1 MSAEMGGMYDMNA
14 VAEHEV
20 VRLVPG
26 DIETVRRRLS
36 EALEQLGYRVLDE
49 NPLRARR
56 RGNGWGQSGC
66 STDVLDYPIT
76 LQIGLK
82 AISHN
87 TTRATFDYTVKN
99 PMLVK
104 GDRHTLMREAEAL
117 IALAVAR
124 ATAAA
129 CTACGTEA
137 STGARFCR
145 QCGAPNAAAEPAE
158 LEVLRLTANSRA
170 AYHSLLGGGLSI
182 LGAVVVASLFFMLDP
197 DAAKFAKHVRVI
209 SIIASL
215 LAACGLPLLIG
226 GIWRLHSML
235 NVQDDAG
242 EQPGTS
248 RRPLTEAHWHDGY
261 GLAIGEQ
268 SDTPQR
274 PLIVPNT
281 ASLPTQPNAALPP
294 HLVSNQEVFH
304 SITEGTTDLLPQ
316 EKKRGQTAEV

>member
-1 MSAEMGGMYDMNA
+1 MSAEMGGMYDVNS

-56 RGNGWGQSGC
+56 RASGWGQSGC
-66 STDVLDYPIT
+66 TTNVLDYPIT

-99 PMLVK
+99 PMLVE

-124 ATAAA
+124 ATSAVCA
-129 CTACGTEA
+129 TCGAETIA
-137 STGARFCR
+137 SARFCR
-145 QCGAPNAAAEPAE
+145 QCGAPNAASEPAE

-170 AYHSLLGGGLSI
+170 AYHSLLSGGFLF
-182 LGAVVVASLFFMLDP
+182 LAALAVASIFFLLDP
-197 DAAKFAKHVRVI
+197 DAVKFAKRVRVI

-215 LAACGLPLLIG
+215 LAACGLPLLLG

-235 NVQDDAG
+235 NVQDDPG
-242 EQPGTS
+242 EQPVTP
-248 RRPLTEAHWHDGY
+248 RRPMT
-261 GLAIGEQ
+261 
-268 SDTPQR
+268 
-274 PLIVPNT
+274 VPNT

>member
-1 MSAEMGGMYDMNA
+1 MSAEMGGMYDVNS

-26 DIETVRRRLS
+26 DIETVRQRLS
-36 EALEQLGYRVLDE
+36 EAFEQLGYRVLDE

-56 RGNGWGQSGC
+56 RASGWGQSGC
-66 STDVLDYPIT
+66 TTNVLDYPIT

-99 PMLVK
+99 PMLVE

-117 IALAVAR
+117 IALAVTR
-124 ATAAA
+124 TTAAT
-129 CTACGTEA
+129 CTVCGAEA
-137 STGARFCR
+137 IAAARFCR
-145 QCGAPNAAAEPAE
+145 QCGAPNAASEPAE

-170 AYHSLLGGGLSI
+170 AYHSLLSGGLLF
-182 LGAVVVASLFFMLDP
+182 LGAVVVASIFFLLDP

-209 SIIASL
+209 SITASL
-215 LAACGLPLLIG
+215 LATCGLPLLIG
-226 GIWRLHSML
+226 GLWRLHSML
-235 NVQDDAG
+235 NVQDDPG
-242 EQPGTS
+242 EQPVTP
-248 RRPLTEAHWHDGY
+248 RRPLT
-261 GLAIGEQ
+261 
-268 SDTPQR
+268 
-274 PLIVPNT
+274 VPNT
-281 ASLPTQPNAALPP
+281 TSLPTQPNAALPP
-294 HLVSNQEVFH
+294 HLVSSQEVFH

>member
-1 MSAEMGGMYDMNA
+1 MSAEMGGMYDSNG

-26 DIETVRRRLS
+26 DIETVRQRMS
-36 EALEQLGYRVLDE
+36 EALEQMGYRVLDE

-56 RGNGWGQSGC
+56 RANGWGQSGC
-66 STDVLDYPIT
+66 STDVLEYQIT

-99 PMLVK
+99 PMLVE

-124 ATAAA
+124 ATTTGCAA
-129 CTACGTEA
+129 CGAEA
-137 STGARFCR
+137 IASARFCR
-145 QCGAPNAAAEPAE
+145 QCGAPNTSSEPAE
-158 LEVLRLTANSRA
+158 VEVLRLTANSRA
-170 AYHSLLGGGLSI
+170 AYHSLVGGGFLFLAAI
-182 LGAVVVASLFFMLDP
+182 TVALLFFMLDP
-197 DAAKFAKHVRVI
+197 DAERFAKRVRVI
-209 SIIASL
+209 SIIAGV
-215 LAACGLPLLIG
+215 LAACSLPLLIS

-235 NVQDDAG
+235 NIREDAG
-242 EQPGTS
+242 EQSAAP
-248 RRPLTEAHWHDGY
+248 RRAVT
-261 GLAIGEQ
+261 
-268 SDTPQR
+268 
-274 PLIVPNT
+274 VPNT
-281 ASLPTQPNAALPP
+281 ASLPAPVKAAALPP
-294 HLVSNQEVFH
+294 HLVSEQEVFH

>member
-14 VAEHEV
+14 VGEHEV

-26 DIETVRRRLS
+26 DIETARQRLS

-66 STDVLDYPIT
+66 STDVLEYPIT

-87 TTRATFDYTVKN
+87 TTRATFDYTVKS
-99 PMLVK
+99 PMLVE
-104 GDRHTLMREAEAL
+104 GDRHTLKREAEAL

-124 ATAAA
+124 ATAAVCA
-129 CTACGTEA
+129 TCGAEA
-137 STGARFCR
+137 IAGARFCR

-170 AYHSLLGGGLSI
+170 AYHSLLGGGLFF
-182 LGAVVVASLFFMLDP
+182 LAALAVASIFFLLDP
-197 DAAKFAKHVRVI
+197 DAVKFAKHVRVI
-209 SIIASL
+209 LIIASL

-235 NVQDDAG
+235 AIPNDAE
-242 EQPGTS
+242 EQPITP
-248 RRPLTEAHWHDGY
+248 RRVVT
-261 GLAIGEQ
+261 
-268 SDTPQR
+268 
-274 PLIVPNT
+274 VPNT
-281 ASLPTQPNAALPP
+281 ASLPAQPNAALPP
-294 HLVSNQEVFH
+294 HLVSGQEVFH
-304 SITEGTTDLLPQ
+304 SITESTTDLLPQ

>member
-1 MSAEMGGMYDMNA
+1 MSAEMGGMYDVNG

-26 DIETVRRRLS
+26 DLETVRRRLC

-56 RGNGWGQSGC
+56 RASGWGQSGC
-66 STDVLDYPIT
+66 TTNVLDYPIT

-99 PMLVK
+99 PMLVE

-124 ATAAA
+124 ATS
-129 CTACGTEA
+129 TACVACGAEA
-137 STGARFCR
+137 VASARFCR

-170 AYHSLLGGGLSI
+170 AYHSLLSGGL
-182 LGAVVVASLFFMLDP
+182 LLLAAVGVALLFFMLDP
-197 DAAKFAKHVRVI
+197 DAAKFAKRVRVI
-209 SIIASL
+209 TI
-215 LAACGLPLLIG
+215 LAGVLATCGVPLLMG

-235 NVQDDAG
+235 AVQEDAE
-242 EQPGTS
+242 EQPVMP
-248 RRPLTEAHWHDGY
+248 RRTAP
-261 GLAIGEQ
+261 
-268 SDTPQR
+268 
-274 PLIVPNT
+274 VPNT
-281 ASLPTQPNAALPP
+281 ASLPGPPKAAALPP
-294 HLVSNQEVFH
+294 HLVSEQEVFH

-316 EKKRGQTAEV
+316 EKRRGQAAEV